1 MSAAPQKP
9 KYKVFD
15 EDAPDIF
22 TAAAAPEKKLSFLDT
37 VAAQAPTVPTIS
49 ASAPAAPA
57 PAAPPTPSNILDQ
70 MCEVVR
76 TFAAQNSVKLYILT
90 PCYAALCHVDYMTC
104 LIQTLDFLRK
114 CNIEVQVEFCK
125 NDSLV
130 PRARNNLIARAMN
143 DPRMTHVLFIDSDI
157 VWTPDSVVKLL
168 LSEKDIVGGIYPL
181 KHYYWNKLT
190 VGGGAAALIEKKN
203 ASQLRAYISDE
214 QMIEYNMVRYNV
226 NYMDNVLNIEN
237 NITEVRHLATGFMCI
252 RRKVIENLMKAYPS
266 TKYID
271 DVSFL
276 KGSEND
282 WAFAIFDTAV
292 EVINGT
298 RHYLSEDW
306 LWCERARAIGYKTF
320 CDVSINLGHNGNCT
334 FAGSFVSS
342 LI

>member
-1 MSAAPQKP
+1 MSAPTAP

-15 EDAPDIF
+15 EPEPDIF
-22 TAAAAPEKKLSFLDT
+22 AASAAPPQKKLSFLDT
-37 VAAQAPTVPTIS
+37 VAAQAPAVPTIGT
-49 ASAPAAPA
+49 PAAA
-57 PAAPPTPSNILDQ
+57 PAAPPTAANILDQ
-70 MCEVVR
+70 MCDVVR
-76 TFAAQNSVKLYILT
+76 AFVAQNRVKLYILT

-114 CNIEVQVEFCK
+114 CNVEVQVEFCK

-130 PRARNNLIARAMN
+130 PRARNNLIAKAMN
-143 DPRMTHVLFIDSDI
+143 DPKMTHVLFIDSDI
-157 VWTPDSVVKLL
+157 VWTPDAVVKLL
-168 LSEKDIVGGIYPL
+168 LCEKDIVGGIYPL

-190 VGGGAAALIEKKN
+190 TGGGAQALIDKKN

-252 RRKVIENLMKAYPS
+252 RRAVIENMMKAYPS

-282 WAFAIFDTAV
+282 WAFALFDTTV

-320 CDVSINLGHNGNCT
+320 CDVSINLGHNGTCT
-334 FAGSFVSS
+334 YNGSFVSS